1 MSLGGFNALVHNSRC
16 RLLICFA
23 SSQQFEAGDTQAGLQ
38 KESRQRCRLVRT
50 FFLPRPLHL
59 EDREEQEDSRIR
71 NDVRKDEE
79 HEFIGPSI
87 GSFLFS
93 VPSVCYSS
101 IPFCCIQGH
110 PLLNTFCAF
119 GFFKAWAVKF
129 TKKLAASMHVDK
141 TCKGKVVVVV

>member
-1 MSLGGFNALVHNSRC
+1 M
-16 RLLICFA
+16 
-23 SSQQFEAGDTQAGLQ
+23 
-38 KESRQRCRLVRT
+38 
-50 FFLPRPLHL
+50 

-119 GFFKAWAVKF
+119 GFF